1 MMHRHN
7 RHSGRAATRLLGI
20 GVLVAGCA
28 GNPVPQEPIEYSDDW
43 FRCDGRF
50 DCIAVYDAF
59 CRYTGVNGRYA
70 LVYQDWALQQ
80 VAALDEIVPCE
91 PVEADRPLAAY
102 CRANRC
108 EYP

>member
-1 MMHRHN
+1 MN
-7 RHSGRAATRLLGI
+7 RLPVLAVLL
-20 GVLVAGCA
+20 AGCA
-28 GNPVPQEPIEYSDDW
+28 VPSVPGEPIEWSADW

-59 CRYTGVNGRYA
+59 CQYTAVNA
-70 LVYQDWALQQ
+70 NHSLVYQDWALQQ
-80 VAALDEIVPCE
+80 VTALDERVFCE

-102 CRANRC
+102 CRSKRC